1 MTEIV
6 NGGISFGCALAM
18 VISWSLN
25 GSVWWAILH
34 GIFSWAYIIYY
45 AIWL

>member
-1 MTEIV
+1 MDHVTDI
-6 NGGISFGCALAM
+6 GIGMGCVLAM